1 MITAA
6 ATAGI
11 TVERREL
18 PPIYEPE
25 LSFGG
30 ILGIDRFDT
39 YAVIRC
45 GEIYAQN
52 LPVRA
57 GAVDHLKVGLCA
69 GTMPDG
75 YTATVRDISGFAKSL
90 AP

>member
-1 MITAA
+1 LTARRLQQDGE
-6 ATAGI
+6 AG
-11 TVERREL
+11 
-18 PPIYEPE
+18 
-25 LSFGG
+25 
-30 ILGIDRFDT
+30 
-39 YAVIRC
+39 C
-45 GEIYAQN
+45 GEIHAQN

-69 GTMPDG
+69 GTMPDV